1 MPEQKPWNP
10 HACQRRTTGI
20 NPKTLEPARVST
32 NMSRQQTITQVHG
45 PPTRKMTSQSTA
57 ICFFAVSQMVPNL
70 NTNTYQIHHKSTLKF
85 HVQLRKIKPCHVRR
99 PHLVLGVRQPG
110 QLWPWAHLGPA
121 SESTFMQVLSKKWC
135 GAWGMRVLG

>member
-1 MPEQKPWNP
+1 MWLNNVIGVFPYFP
-10 HACQRRTTGI
+10 HYLSPLSPQGAPTDNC
-20 NPKTLEPARVST
+20 
-32 NMSRQQTITQVHG
+32 QVHG

-57 ICFFAVSQMVPNL
+57 MCFFAVSQMVPNL
-70 NTNTYQIHHKSTLKF
+70 NTNTYQTHHKSTLKFHVEF

-135 GAWGMRVLG
+135 GAWGMGVLG

>member
-1 MPEQKPWNP
+1 MLPLYLLCVQKSLMGASGKLLTKNGE
-10 HACQRRTTGI
+10 TTEGG
-20 NPKTLEPARVST
+20 KLKC
-32 NMSRQQTITQVHG
+32 QVHG
-45 PPTRKMTSQSTA
+45 HPTRKMTSQSTA
-57 ICFFAVSQMVPNL
+57 ILFFAVSQMVPNL
-70 NTNTYQIHHKSTLKF
+70 NTNTYQTHHKSTLKFHVKF